1 MSNYRLDRDRTLRD
15 YRGTPIGK
23 VDYWNRVRDGYRD
36 KGQIGADDR
45 YIDEHGRDQGWAL
58 PDYGGGDGGAGC
70 ALLLVMGFV
79 ALVVWL
85 ISALLE
91 AVGSSKN
98 RPSVARGPAISP
110 RLSRIKPPSRP
121 GPGWTSR
128 PPSDRRPLNA
138 GRTTAPSKRPTSPR
152 TSTPPKPRM
161 R

>member
-15 YRGTPIGK
+15 HRGTPVGK

-70 ALLLVMGFV
+70 ALLLIMGFV

-85 ISALLE
+85 ISTLVE
-91 AVGSSKN
+91 AVGASKSRPAVAHGLAIPPRTKPAPRPTSRHGPPSPSSARKTA
-98 RPSVARGPAISP
+98 PSVGRS
-110 RLSRIKPPSRP
+110 PSRP
-121 GPGWTSR
+121 TV
-128 PPSDRRPLNA
+128 
-138 GRTTAPSKRPTSPR
+138 TAPKRP
-152 TSTPPKPRM
+152 STPAKPRL

>member
-23 VDYWNRVRDGYRD
+23 VDYWNRVRDGYHD

-85 ISALLE
+85 ISALIE
-91 AVGSSKN
+91 AVGASRS
-98 RPSVARGPAISP
+98 RPSVARGTAIP
-110 RLSRIKPPSRP
+110 PRIKPAPRPVPSP
-121 GPGWTSR
+121 SPTSTSSAR
-128 PPSDRRPLNA
+128 K
-138 GRTTAPSKRPTSPR
+138 TAPSVGRSPSHPTATAPKRPSM
-152 TSTPPKPRM
+152 PPKPRL